1 MDSCISI
8 YLSNSLGLPWLKCV
22 PDVEVYVLIS
32 WILYNCYLGI
42 VTPYIVC
49 EERFLSPEMFQTV
62 GFLHFR
68 LSFKTVK
75 FFLIFICQDG
85 EANWNFL
92 DCGSFL
98 FLHGDR
104 IISCFLVLLCLLTGW
119 CNVFYCNGEVLFEKM
134 RSGEGGSYLPVLWR
148 MCCLWYNFLFVM
160 ASWLFVSSINVCTVI
175 VE

>member
-1 MDSCISI
+1 MRK
-8 YLSNSLGLPWLKCV
+8 G
-22 PDVEVYVLIS
+22 
-32 WILYNCYLGI
+32 
-42 VTPYIVC
+42 
-49 EERFLSPEMFQTV
+49 FLLPEMFQTV
-62 GFLHFR
+62 GFVHFR

-119 CNVFYCNGEVLFEKM
+119 CNVFYCNGEVLFDPLGLVVELKLLCLDETNLFITVTRIIQRHLLCLR
-134 RSGEGGSYLPVLWR
+134 RS
-148 MCCLWYNFLFVM
+148 CLVFRHNSCISLGP
-160 ASWLFVSSINVCTVI
+160 WLI
-175 VE
+175 